1 MSLKRR
7 NVQNEHVSSLWEADS
22 YTIKGDSNKNIHK
35 NPKKKY
41 SGDPKLYGHMQPKGN
56 MLNKYCNAHSQ
67 C

>member
-7 NVQNEHVSSLWEADS
+7 NVQNKHVSSLWEADS

-41 SGDPKLYGHMQPKGN
+41 SSDPKLYGHMQPKGN
-56 MLNKYCNAHSQ
+56 MLNKYFNAHSQ